1 MEPTPTA
8 FVPKPIRIIV
18 VGAGISGIQFLKD
31 ATTKLLN
38 IDVTVYDKNNEE
50 GGTWTENRYPGYIQF
65 NTTCNGA
72 LWDEKNS
79 EWIVSLQ
86 EQGEYIREI
95 TVKCDVFVMATG
107 RLNNWKFPNL
117 PGLDR
122 FEGSLIH
129 TANWPQSLDYRGKD
143 IAVIGNGASSTQC
156 LARLAQDAGSIG
168 NFIRGPTYL
177 VPHVFSQNGE
187 AQVTYAKST
196 IEKLESDPNTYLQ
209 FRKDLEQKLAGGFE
223 GLWTN
228 SNASEEFTRTAQQ
241 HMINKI
247 DDPQALKALLP
258 TDYKAGCR
266 RFTPADKYMEALN
279 QPNVELISSS
289 IERVEGN
296 AIITNDG
303 KRRAYDMIVCGTGF
317 EPYTPRFPIR
327 GREAADLSHLWSID
341 GEYESYLAATVTGFP
356 NFFVF
361 NPPICPVNGS
371 AYPGIERTSD
381 YIIRV
386 LDRLQKDNLKSIC
399 VKQSAQDS
407 FNQWVQSRMH
417 EMVWSGP
424 CSSWYKLSN
433 GKIIVPWPGTI
444 HHYYAATEIVR
455 WEDFDLEYEDDGQ
468 RFASFGNGITIE
480 GFSPENIPWLY

>member
-8 FVPKPIRIIV
+8 FVPKPLRIIV
-18 VGAGISGIQFLKD
+18 IGAGWSQLYAEASEILEYLES
-31 ATTKLLN
+31 
-38 IDVTVYDKNNEE
+38 TVKKFDLRK
-50 GGTWTENRYPGYIQF
+50 YIQF

-72 LWDEKNS
+72 LWDENNS
-79 EWIVSLQ
+79 EWIVSLLR
-86 EQGEYIREI
+86 QGEYIQETTI
-95 TVKCDVFVMATG
+95 KCDIFVMATG
-107 RLNNWKFPNL
+107 RLNNWRYPDI
-117 PGLDR
+117 PGLDK
-122 FEGSLIH
+122 FQGSLIH
-129 TANWPQSLDYRGKD
+129 TANWPQSLDYR
-143 IAVIGNGASSTQC
+143 
-156 LARLAQDAGSIG
+156 ARLVQDAGSIG
-168 NFIRGPTYL
+168 NFVRGPTYL

-187 AQVTYAKST
+187 AQVIYSKNT
-196 IEKLESDPNTYLQ
+196 IEKLENDPVTYLQ
-209 FRKDLEQKLAGGFE
+209 FRKDLEHKLAGGFK

-258 TDYKAGCR
+258 TNYKAGCR

-279 QPNVELISSS
+279 QPNVELISSL
-289 IERVEGN
+289 IERVEGY
-296 AIITNDG
+296 AIVTNDG

-327 GREAADLSHLWSID
+327 GREAADLSHLWSVD
-341 GEYESYLAATVTGFP
+341 GGYESYLAATVAGFP

-386 LDRLQKDNLKSIC
+386 LSRLQKDRLKSVC
-399 VKQSAQDS
+399 VKQSAQDN
-407 FNQWVQSRMH
+407 FNQWVQSRMQ

-424 CSSWYKLSN
+424 CSSWYKLPN

-455 WEDFDLEYEDDGQ
+455 WEDFDLKYEADGQ
-468 RFASFGNGITIE
+468 GFACFGNGITVE
-480 GFSPENIPWLY
+480 GFSPDNIPWLY